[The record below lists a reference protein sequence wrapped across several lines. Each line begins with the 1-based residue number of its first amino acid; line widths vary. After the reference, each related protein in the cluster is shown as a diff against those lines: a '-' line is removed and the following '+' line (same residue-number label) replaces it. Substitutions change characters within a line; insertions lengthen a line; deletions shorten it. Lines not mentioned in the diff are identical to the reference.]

1 GLFVVVFAG
10 RRLRLRVVDL
20 VEQPRDAVAGLE
32 PLVVLEEELRGM
44 PQAQPL
50 AQRAAHVAGGLL
62 EPGQAGL
69 ALLLG
74 AQHAD
79 EDAGLAEV
87 RPEADARDGHEAD
100 AGILE
105 LARDHL
111 RDFFADLLSEAFR
124 PPSHRISVLTSTTW
138 MSRARSASPATLCSV
153 DSRCVWSVFT
163 ETTASLARCQRS
175 WNSTSAMETL
185 KRLRMRVSRL
195 RKACRLSLRERA
207 PGKCRSRVRRPI
219 TIFVF

>member
-1 GLFVVVFAG
+1 VAKGSSVPVCPARRTPRDRRTWSTTSWEVGPVGLSTTSTPSRGGLFVVVFAG

-138 MSRARSASPATLCSV
+138 MSRARSA
-153 DSRCVWSVFT
+153 
-163 ETTASLARCQRS
+163 
-175 WNSTSAMETL
+175 
-185 KRLRMRVSRL
+185 
-195 RKACRLSLRERA
+195 
-207 PGKCRSRVRRPI
+207 
-219 TIFVF
+219 